1 MLKYSAMKF
10 LYLFFLSS
18 AISLTSCSQNNSQPQ
33 LKNSPSPNEI
43 KVGGSCEGCE
53 AVYECPVPFAQ
64 LNEVDTLPDF
74 NEPGP
79 TIEISGTIYHR
90 DGKTP
95 AKDVVLYVYHTDQKG
110 LYSKKGTDPSFRQD
124 GWGKR
129 HGYIRGWVKTDV
141 NGFYK
146 FYTLVPAS
154 YPNSNNP
161 KHIHPTIKEPGK
173 SEYWIDE
180 FVFDDDPLLPAKER
194 TKANSRCGNGV
205 LKTEM
210 KDGMLRAT
218 RDIILGLNVPDYPH
232 K

>member
-1 MLKYSAMKF
+1 MVKDSAMKSP
-10 LYLFFLSS
+10 YILSIVLT
-18 AISLTSCSQNNSQPQ
+18 ISFYSCSQNKSPSKVIN
-33 LKNSPSPNEI
+33 KPSPNEI
-43 KVGGSCEGCE
+43 KVGGRCEGCE
-53 AVYECPVPFAQ
+53 AVHESPVSFAL

-79 TIEISGTIYHR
+79 KIEISGTIYHR

-95 AKDVVLYVYHTDQKG
+95 AKDVVLYIYHTDQKG
-110 LYSKKGTDPSFRQD
+110 LYSKKRNEKGFAKQ
-124 GWGKR
+124 
-129 HGYIRGWVKTDV
+129 HGYIRGWMKTDV

-146 FYTLVPAS
+146 FYTLIPAS

-180 FVFDDDPLLPAKER
+180 FVFDDDPLLPKEEKTR
-194 TKANSRCGNGV
+194 TRPVGGRGV

-210 KDGMLRAT
+210 KDGILKAT
-218 RDIILGLNVPDYPH
+218 RNIILGLNVADYPGE
-232 K
+232 